1 MSEDGGGVVKAA
13 AARLQPVLW
22 LVAAIWAI
30 EAVNLLTGHA
40 LVSLGILPRSASGL
54 IGIPLAPL
62 LHFGVW
68 HAVSNTVPLAIL
80 GALAL
85 AGGGGR
91 KRFWQTTA
99 AIALLSGV
107 LVWLFAR
114 EGYHV
119 GASSLVFGYFGAILA
134 RAFVERSLSS
144 MAIALAAVVIY
155 GGLFWGLLPLSGRIS
170 FEGHLF
176 GFVAGIVVAGVM
188 RRRAEG

>member
-1 MSEDGGGVVKAA
+1 M
-13 AARLQPVLW
+13 
-22 LVAAIWAI
+22 
-30 EAVNLLTGHA
+30 
-40 LVSLGILPRSASGL
+40 
-54 IGIPLAPL
+54 
-62 LHFGVW
+62 
-68 HAVSNTVPLAIL
+68 
-80 GALAL
+80 
-85 AGGGGR
+85 
-91 KRFWQTTA
+91 
-99 AIALLSGV
+99 
-107 LVWLFAR
+107 WLFAR